1 MVFPVSG
8 VMPSMVRIISNWNLE
23 EMSLAFISYS
33 GDSSS
38 AIGIIG
44 NNAQKCFKAKFINN
58 KKEHRMLRKHLSHAD
73 KS

>member
-8 VMPSMVRIISNWNLE
+8 VMPSMVRMISNWNLE

-44 NNAQKCFKAKFINN
+44 NNGHTNFKAKLIN
-58 KKEHRMLRKHLSHAD
+58 KIEHRMLRKHLSHVD